1 MLKRSYSAFNSYPHS
16 NTPLSKNTFT
26 PLASDTLCYNNNLI
40 HTPLTPMNYT
50 HSRNYND
57 NNYNPSFK
65 ERSLSDKKYNTNL
78 NLMLSSIKEEV
89 NEITQPIINSNSNK
103 NHIRQSIWNMGDSYY
118 NNSDTNKHKHKSKI
132 SFNKSTYKKNN
143 CPDVINNYFYKP
155 NDIDRKEMKTYFR
168 KINPLVL
175 INHGCTKENIPLR
188 IVKDNENRKCHN
200 ISNSVGQVES
210 LVNAWDCLESK
221 IKGLKKEN
229 DNLVKDNNVY
239 KTKCNEF
246 EKENSQIKKQL
257 FDNSKNSSVH
267 IMDNIKQI
275 KQKEEDIKMFQQEI
289 NNLNM
294 QITKLKNNID
304 ILYKENSQ
312 LKNKSLYLQKQNQIK
327 IQIQSD
333 KKVNI
338 NKLHSNELTQMKLQV
353 TSLTNENRVLIQ
365 KINELSSQIKIPQ
378 KPNTT
383 LHHTYKSLSINTIN
397 SFTINKQLQF
407 LLQLQTKVRKNIIQQ
422 EITFSIK
429 CIHVKKTNKLQS
441 QLKQQNI
448 QLQSE
453 LITLKDQSATNINN
467 LNKELSALKKHSK
480 KNETSLSHLESLNKS
495 LQNDKESLTT
505 KLSLIENQ
513 LLNAISSN
521 TNLQHIKASLESE
534 LLTLKQTMQ
543 ANQEENIPLKE
554 HKQLQTKLLSKT
566 NLISQL
572 LTKKEQ
578 VTNLITT
585 HENTI
590 HIKETKINE
599 LTSQLNLINKSFDKI
614 SNENIQLK
622 EEMITL
628 LSNNENI
635 TKDILSLSSQKKE
648 ITFQI
653 NQYQSQIKTIQNQL
667 DLNTIEKEN
676 YKNQIDILKIENNS
690 LQTNNK
696 KLNDELEI
704 QCDLNTQLN
713 KIIHDK
719 NKKLQSLLD
728 LISKLNTLKFI
739 SLQDLDV
746 ETQDTDNDEVLLKID
761 TVINIITLSICEF
774 KQLDALAKLITDY
787 KEMLLLLNDEKDK
800 NDSITAEIDKIK
812 QQNFDLISQK
822 QELNLKLQN
831 IETEYKKLLMSDKFI
846 NSKTILDNS
855 EYEGMRLQIKSL
867 QQYIKDKENEMNT
880 LKEMIKKIKNK

>member
-26 PLASDTLCYNNNLI
+26 PLTCDTLCYNNNLTN
-40 HTPLTPMNYT
+40 TPLTPMNYT

-57 NNYNPSFK
+57 NNYNTSLK
-65 ERSLSDKKYNTNL
+65 ERSLSDKKFNTNL

-89 NEITQPIINSNSNK
+89 TEITQPIINNNINK
-103 NHIRQSIWNMGDSYY
+103 NYIRQSIWNMSDSYY
-118 NNSDTNKHKHKSKI
+118 NNSDTNKNKHKSKI

-143 CPDVINNYFYKP
+143 CPDVINNYYYKP
-155 NDIDRKEMKTYFR
+155 NDIDRKEIKTYFR
-168 KINPLVL
+168 KVNPVAS
-175 INHGCTKENIPLR
+175 NSHGCAKGNIPLR
-188 IVKDNENRKCHN
+188 IVKENYNNKCHN
-200 ISNSVGQVES
+200 SSNSVVQIES
-210 LVNAWDCLESK
+210 LFNAWDCLESK
-221 IKGLKKEN
+221 IQGLKKEN

-257 FDNSKNSSVH
+257 FNNSKNSSVH

-275 KQKEEDIKMFQQEI
+275 KQKEEEIKMLQQK
-289 NNLNM
+289 NDNLNM
-294 QITKLKNNID
+294 KITTLNNNID
-304 ILYKENSQ
+304 VLCKENSE
-312 LKNKSLYLQKQNQIK
+312 LKNKSLCLQQQTQIK
-327 IQIQSD
+327 IQVQPD
-333 KKVNI
+333 KNNNI
-338 NKLHSNELTQMKLQV
+338 NKLYSNELTQMKLQV
-353 TSLTNENRVLIQ
+353 TSLTNDNRDLIQ
-365 KINELSSQIKIPQ
+365 KVNELSSQIELFQ
-378 KPNTT
+378 KQNTNSHRT
-383 LHHTYKSLSINTIN
+383 HKSLSINTIN
-397 SFTINKQLQF
+397 SFTINKQF
-407 LLQLQTKVRKNIIQQ
+407 QLSSKLETKLDKNIIQH
-422 EITFSIK
+422 EITFIIK
-429 CIHVKKTNKLQS
+429 SIHVKKTNKLQS

-448 QLQSE
+448 QIQSE
-453 LITLKDQSATNINN
+453 LMTLKEQSTTNINN
-467 LNKELSALKKHSK
+467 LNKELSALKKHSE

-495 LQNDKESLTT
+495 LQNEKESLTT

-513 LLNAISSN
+513 LLNAQSSN

-534 LLTLKQTMQ
+534 LISLKQTMQ
-543 ANQEENIPLKE
+543 TNQKESIPLKE
-554 HKQLQTKLLSKT
+554 HKQLQSKLLSKI

-572 LTKKEQ
+572 QTQNEQ
-578 VTNLITT
+578 LTNLITT

-599 LTSQLNLINKSFDKI
+599 ITSQLNLIKISYDKI
-614 SNENIQLK
+614 SNENTQLK

-635 TKDILSLSSQKKE
+635 TKDMLNLSSQKKE

-653 NQYQSQIKTIQNQL
+653 NQYQSQIKSLQNQL
-667 DLNTIEKEN
+667 DLHLIEKEN

-696 KLNDELEI
+696 KLTDELEI

-713 KIIHDK
+713 KLIDDK

-739 SLQDLDV
+739 SQQNLDV
-746 ETQDTDNDEVLLKID
+746 ETQDTDNDDVLLKID
-761 TVINIITLSICEF
+761 TVINLITLSICEF

-822 QELNLKLQN
+822 QELNL
-831 IETEYKKLLMSDKFI
+831 
-846 NSKTILDNS
+846 
-855 EYEGMRLQIKSL
+855 
-867 QQYIKDKENEMNT
+867 
-880 LKEMIKKIKNK
+880 